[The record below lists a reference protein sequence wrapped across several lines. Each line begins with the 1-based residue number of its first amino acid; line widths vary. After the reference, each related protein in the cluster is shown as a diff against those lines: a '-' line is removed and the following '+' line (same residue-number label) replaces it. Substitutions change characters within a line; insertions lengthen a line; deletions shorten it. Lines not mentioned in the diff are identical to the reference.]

1 MEFYVQFDVKIT
13 KGTPATE
20 VARRR
25 SAEASGSACRCVGRL
40 VPE

>member
-25 SAEASGSACRCVGRL
+25 SAEGRDPPVDVSGG
-40 VPE
+40 